1 MLTPR
6 AAAPTIALL
15 AIAAVVAGCGS
26 SSKSSTSS
34 SRTGGT
40 ATQTSKSSATVDSTQ
55 VEQGIESSLSTSS
68 VKVTSAKCPSDI
80 PSDPGQTFNCTVTL
94 SNGATGDVTV
104 TQKTRN
110 NFTYAFKEGSFQI
123 PGATVDTE
131 LEQALAKEGF
141 ANTTVTCPSNI
152 IIKVGTTVTCNV
164 SGGSGLTTSTVTFS
178 FTSATGEV
186 GSVQP

>member
-1 MLTPR
+1 MVR
-6 AAAPTIALL
+6 PTLALL
-15 AIAAVVAGCGS
+15 AVAAVIVGCGS
-26 SSKSSTSS
+26 SAKSSTSIS
-34 SRTGGT
+34 ATQAA
-40 ATQTSKSSATVDSTQ
+40 ATQTSKNSATVDSSQ

-68 VKVTSAKCPSDI
+68 VKVTSAKCPSNI
-80 PSDPGQTFNCTVTL
+80 PSNPGQTFNCTVTL

-104 TQKTRN
+104 TQKSRN
-110 NFTYAFKEGSFQI
+110 QFTYAFKEGSFQI

-131 LEQALAKEGF
+131 LEQALAKEGYP
-141 ANTTVTCPSNI
+141 NTTVTCPSNI

-164 SGGSGLTTSTVTFS
+164 SGGSGLTTSTVTFA